1 MSEPME
7 LRGVDLVVIPAY
19 QPSALLLD
27 LVKDV
32 TAAGYGAVVVDDGS
46 TMDRQWIFAQLEA
59 LPAVVVLHHPQNR
72 GKGAALKTA
81 FQTVWTW
88 NDPTAYLVTMDADG
102 QHLPQDAERVLQEA
116 RTHPGALV
124 LGTRTFGRGV
134 PLRSRVGNALTRVA
148 FHLLSRTKVADTQT
162 GLRAFGFS
170 QLTYLLE
177 TEGSGYDYEMNV
189 LLHCK
194 RHGIPLV
201 EVPIQTVYLDEHNSA
216 SHFHSLRDSWKVLKM
231 LLKFASVSLISFALD
246 YGLFLLLSTATQQ
259 FAYGLLC
266 SNVAARLGSGFFNYQ
281 INRTLVFHSQEN
293 QRKTLV
299 EYLLL
304 ATGILLANNGIL
316 SLFAYG
322 LSLPLWLAK
331 LLTEGSLFLVS
342 LTVQTKVI
350 FRGGGGL
357 PPKKGEVKSHA
368 SDPPTKTA

>member
-1 MSEPME
+1 MLLSSSLGKLTDINDRGGNPMSEPME

-46 TMDRQWIFAQLEA
+46 TMDRQWIFTRLEA

-162 GLRAFGFS
+162 GLRALAF
-170 QLTYLLE
+170 
-177 TEGSGYDYEMNV
+177 
-189 LLHCK
+189 
-194 RHGIPLV
+194 P
-201 EVPIQTVYLDEHNSA
+201 
-216 SHFHSLRDSWKVLKM
+216 SLRICWKPR
-231 LLKFASVSLISFALD
+231 
-246 YGLFLLLSTATQQ
+246 G
-259 FAYGLLC
+259 
-266 SNVAARLGSGFFNYQ
+266 AAMTTR
-281 INRTLVFHSQEN
+281 
-293 QRKTLV
+293 
-299 EYLLL
+299 
-304 ATGILLANNGIL
+304 
-316 SLFAYG
+316 
-322 LSLPLWLAK
+322 
-331 LLTEGSLFLVS
+331 
-342 LTVQTKVI
+342 
-350 FRGGGGL
+350 
-357 PPKKGEVKSHA
+357 
-368 SDPPTKTA
+368 

>member
-1 MSEPME
+1 M
-7 LRGVDLVVIPAY
+7 
-19 QPSALLLD
+19 
-27 LVKDV
+27 
-32 TAAGYGAVVVDDGS
+32 
-46 TMDRQWIFAQLEA
+46 
-59 LPAVVVLHHPQNR
+59 
-72 GKGAALKTA
+72 
-81 FQTVWTW
+81 
-88 NDPTAYLVTMDADG
+88 
-102 QHLPQDAERVLQEA
+102 
-116 RTHPGALV
+116 
-124 LGTRTFGRGV
+124 
-134 PLRSRVGNALTRVA
+134 
-148 FHLLSRTKVADTQT
+148 
-162 GLRAFGFS
+162 
-170 QLTYLLE
+170 LE

-246 YGLFLLLSTATQQ
+246 YGLFLLLPTATQQ

-281 INRTLVFHSQEN
+281 LNRTLVFHSQES

-316 SLFAYG
+316 SLLAYG

-368 SDPPTKTA
+368 SDPSTKTA

>member
-27 LVKDV
+27 LMKDV

-46 TMDRQWIFAQLEA
+46 TMDRQWIFTRLEA

-81 FQTVWTW
+81 FQAVWTW

-102 QHLPQDAERVLQEA
+102 QHLPQ
-116 RTHPGALV
+116 
-124 LGTRTFGRGV
+124 
-134 PLRSRVGNALTRVA
+134 
-148 FHLLSRTKVADTQT
+148 
-162 GLRAFGFS
+162 
-170 QLTYLLE
+170 
-177 TEGSGYDYEMNV
+177 YDYEMNV

-281 INRTLVFHSQEN
+281 LNRTLVFHSQEN

-368 SDPPTKTA
+368 SDPSTKTA

>member
-1 MSEPME
+1 M
-7 LRGVDLVVIPAY
+7 
-19 QPSALLLD
+19 
-27 LVKDV
+27 
-32 TAAGYGAVVVDDGS
+32 
-46 TMDRQWIFAQLEA
+46 
-59 LPAVVVLHHPQNR
+59 
-72 GKGAALKTA
+72 
-81 FQTVWTW
+81 
-88 NDPTAYLVTMDADG
+88 
-102 QHLPQDAERVLQEA
+102 
-116 RTHPGALV
+116 
-124 LGTRTFGRGV
+124 

-246 YGLFLLLSTATQQ
+246 YGLFLLLSTGNPAVCLWPAVQQ
-259 FAYGLLC
+259 RCGTAGQ
-266 SNVAARLGSGFFNYQ
+266 RLFQ
-281 INRTLVFHSQEN
+281 
-293 QRKTLV
+293 
-299 EYLLL
+299 
-304 ATGILLANNGIL
+304 L
-316 SLFAYG
+316 SAQPDLG
-322 LSLPLWLAK
+322 VSLPGEPAQNLGGIPFAGDRDSPGQQRDPLAVCLWPVPSAVLAK

-350 FRGGGGL
+350 FRGGGGC
-357 PPKKGEVKSHA
+357 PQRKGR
-368 SDPPTKTA
+368 

>member
-281 INRTLVFHSQEN
+281 LNRTLVFHSQEN

-299 EYLLL
+299 EYLCWRPDSPWPT
-304 ATGILLANNGIL
+304 TG
-316 SLFAYG
+316 S
-322 LSLPLWLAK
+322 SRCLPMACP
-331 LLTEGSLFLVS
+331 
-342 LTVQTKVI
+342 
-350 FRGGGGL
+350 FRCGW
-357 PPKKGEVKSHA
+357 PNC
-368 SDPPTKTA
+368 

>member
-1 MSEPME
+1 M
-7 LRGVDLVVIPAY
+7 
-19 QPSALLLD
+19 
-27 LVKDV
+27 
-32 TAAGYGAVVVDDGS
+32 
-46 TMDRQWIFAQLEA
+46 
-59 LPAVVVLHHPQNR
+59 
-72 GKGAALKTA
+72 
-81 FQTVWTW
+81 
-88 NDPTAYLVTMDADG
+88 LVTD
-102 QHLPQDAERVLQEA
+102 
-116 RTHPGALV
+116 
-124 LGTRTFGRGV
+124 
-134 PLRSRVGNALTRVA
+134 
-148 FHLLSRTKVADTQT
+148 
-162 GLRAFGFS
+162 
-170 QLTYLLE
+170 
-177 TEGSGYDYEMNV
+177 GSGYDYEMNV

-216 SHFHSLRDSWKVLKM
+216 SYFHSLRDSWKV
-231 LLKFASVSLISFALD
+231 LKFASVSLISFALD

-281 INRTLVFHSQEN
+281 LNRTLVFHSQEN

-350 FRGGGGL
+350 FGGGGL

-368 SDPPTKTA
+368 SDPSTKTA

>member
-59 LPAVVVLHHPQNR
+59 LLAVVVLHHPQNR

-81 FQTVWTW
+81 FQAVWTW

-102 QHLPQDAERVLQEA
+102 QQLPQDAERVLQEA

-201 EVPIQTVYLDEHNSA
+201 EVPIQTVYLGE
-216 SHFHSLRDSWKVLKM
+216 
-231 LLKFASVSLISFALD
+231 
-246 YGLFLLLSTATQQ
+246 GEQPG
-259 FAYGLLC
+259 GLLC
-266 SNVAARLGSGFFNYQ
+266 GGRLYHEHPLLPHLFFPG
-281 INRTLVFHSQEN
+281 H
-293 QRKTLV
+293 
-299 EYLLL
+299 
-304 ATGILLANNGIL
+304 
-316 SLFAYG
+316 
-322 LSLPLWLAK
+322 LW
-331 LLTEGSLFLVS
+331 
-342 LTVQTKVI
+342 
-350 FRGGGGL
+350 FR
-357 PPKKGEVKSHA
+357 V
-368 SDPPTKTA
+368 